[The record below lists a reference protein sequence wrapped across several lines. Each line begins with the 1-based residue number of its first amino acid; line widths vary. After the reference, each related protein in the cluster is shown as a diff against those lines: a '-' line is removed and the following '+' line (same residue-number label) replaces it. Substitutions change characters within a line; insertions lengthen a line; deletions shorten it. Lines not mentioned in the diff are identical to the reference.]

1 VLTEPADPVR
11 ALVAAEAALPVA
23 PAFHVVAEAARARFA
38 PVARA
43 ILLYGSALREGDHR
57 GGLVDLFVLVE
68 DGAAGAEGALLR
80 RLGALLP
87 PNVYH
92 LGTPFEDGTIRA
104 KVAVVGLARLERL
117 VEPTTLEPYFWARLA
132 QPVRLLWAAD
142 PDVAARVHA
151 LLARAV
157 RTLVEAVRPLLGPR
171 PAPAELFER
180 AFFET
185 YRTEL
190 RAERPGRATS
200 LVTADV
206 ARYEHLARLCLAGR
220 PPPSATELRTATRLW
235 ARRRRLG
242 KLRSILRLGK
252 AAFTFEGGADYLV
265 WKIERHSGERIEL
278 APWQRRHPILAG
290 LLLLP
295 KLRRRGAVL

>member
-1 VLTEPADPVR
+1 MLKPSADPVR
-11 ALVAAEAALPVA
+11 DFLAAEAALPV
-23 PAFHVVAEAARARFA
+23 PAVFHALADAARARFGA
-38 PVARA
+38 PVRA
-43 ILLYGSALREGDHR
+43 VLLYGSCLRDREHR
-57 GGLVDLFVLVE
+57 DRLVDLFVLVE
-68 DGAAGAEGALLR
+68 DGAAGAERPILR

-92 LGTPFEDGTIRA
+92 LGTRFEDGTARA
-104 KVAVVGLARLERL
+104 KVALVGLARLERL
-117 VEPTTLEPYFWARLA
+117 VAPTTLEPYFWARLA

-142 PDVAARVHA
+142 PVVADRVHA

-157 RTLVEAVRPLLGPR
+157 RTLLEAARPLVRVGADPL
-171 PAPAELFER
+171 ELFER

-200 LVTADV
+200 LVTADA
-206 ARYEHLARLCLAGR
+206 ARYEQLGRLCLAGR
-220 PPPSATELRTATRLW
+220 PAPSPADRARAIRLW
-235 ARRRRLG
+235 ARRRRRG
-242 KLRSILRLGK
+242 KLRSVLRLAK

-278 APWQRRHPILAG
+278 LPWQRRHPILAG
-290 LLLLP
+290 LVLLP
-295 KLRRRGAVL
+295 KLRRRGAVR